1 MIWVVSTYMASIS
14 VAEEV
19 KWAWFILSLCSIA
32 AYVISL
38 AKTFKVAAD
47 SRSEAIAQ
55 VCPRDL
61 ILLGS
66 LF

>member
-1 MIWVVSTYMASIS
+1 MASIS

-55 VCPRDL
+55 VCPRNL
-61 ILLGS
+61 LLLG
-66 LF
+66 F